1 MRLPVSDTTV
11 TISRLP
17 TGPIISGVYTARAGK
32 DDARIVSAR
41 LSSAHGAVASRSREG
56 ALVSTSLARIA
67 VGVAIE
73 RRKAKSAWADFLWR
87 PVSVFAGEPSAQPW
101 TPIGGEGDVVLFYA
115 GEAVIEL
122 HRTETTNYRENLA
135 SGSPTLWVNMR
146 PTGSEPPYE
155 LLAVTA
161 DPAEG
166 EAFTDAGSNLIEAV
180 PMPAG
185 IMEVVDRFI
194 AEHHVERPFV
204 KRQRNR

>member
-1 MRLPVSDTTV
+1 M
-11 TISRLP
+11 I
-17 TGPIISGVYTARAGK
+17 
-32 DDARIVSAR
+32 
-41 LSSAHGAVASRSREG
+41 
-56 ALVSTSLARIA
+56 STSLARIA

-73 RRKAKSAWADFLWR
+73 RRKAKSAWTDFLWR
-87 PVSVFAGEPSAQPW
+87 PVSVFAGEASAQPW
-101 TPIGGEGDVVLFYA
+101 TPIASEDDAMLFYA
-115 GEAVIEL
+115 GDAVIEL
-122 HRTETTNYRENLA
+122 HRTETTNYRENLM
-135 SGSPTLWVNMR
+135 SGSPTLWVNLR

-166 EAFTDAGSNLIEAV
+166 EAFTDAGSNLVEAV

-185 IMEVVDRFI
+185 ISEIIGRFV